1 MLKFDF
7 PRKSV
12 EGRKKNVFAFSV
24 HIRYSH
30 QVFTLIMHT
39 YNSHLTTH
47 SVKVKAEK
55 ESSVH
60 SVPPAVHVPETP
72 HSEESGSLRPSHYL
86 FLEGRKLP
94 YDPLEGR
101 K

>member
-1 MLKFDF
+1 M
-7 PRKSV
+7 
-12 EGRKKNVFAFSV
+12 
-24 HIRYSH
+24 
-30 QVFTLIMHT
+30 VFTLIINTHT
-39 YNSHLTTH
+39 SHHTIH

-72 HSEESGSLRPSHYL
+72 HSEELGSLRPSHNL